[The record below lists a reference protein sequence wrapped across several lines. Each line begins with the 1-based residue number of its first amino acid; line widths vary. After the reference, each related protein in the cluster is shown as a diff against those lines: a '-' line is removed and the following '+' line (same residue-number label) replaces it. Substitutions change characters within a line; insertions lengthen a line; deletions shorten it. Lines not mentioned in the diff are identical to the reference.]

1 MISSLLVDT
10 RNNQT
15 GSLTERE
22 LFVMGRK
29 AKYSAEQKI
38 WAAETYL
45 KGLKSASEIAQIL
58 NMGPWGSRQ
67 ITEWSSQYR
76 VNGSEIFNNKP
87 RNNSY
92 SLQFKEQVCQDY
104 LSGKG
109 SFRDL
114 AARYGIPSKEMI
126 RQWVKKYTGNKNEL
140 KEYDPQPE
148 VYMATRKKTTL
159 EERTRIVQWYFDN
172 DCSYKKTAA
181 EFGCSYTQV
190 RDWVLKFK
198 EQGENGLED
207 RRGKRKEDSELTA
220 EEQMKR
226 EIARLK
232 AMNHHLQMENE
243 LLKKAEEAERRW
255 WMDTAESDKFS

>member
-1 MISSLLVDT
+1 
-10 RNNQT
+10 
-15 GSLTERE
+15 
-22 LFVMGRK
+22 MGRK

-45 KGLKSASEIAQIL
+45 NGLKSAAEIAQIL
-58 NMGPWGSRQ
+58 DMTSKGRDQVCLWARQ
-67 ITEWSSQYR
+67 YQAGGAE
-76 VNGSEIFNNKP
+76 VFNNKS

-92 SLQFKEQVCQDY
+92 PLEFKEQICQEY

-109 SFRDL
+109 TYLEL
-114 AARYGIPSKEMI
+114 AVRHRIPSHEMV
-126 RQWVKKYTGNKNEL
+126 RQWVKKYTGTENRL

-148 VYMATRKKTTL
+148 VYMAKRKKTTL

-207 RRGKRKEDSELTA
+207 RRGKRKEDRDLTS

-226 EIARLK
+226 EIARLR
-232 AMNHHLQMENE
+232 AMNLRLQMENE